1 MKQLSDQSH
10 KWVLL
15 ALKVIVYLLNSVID
29 KLSSD
34 KVKQKE
40 LSNYFESE
48 GKLKNESIEF
58 INHLNLKQ

>member
-1 MKQLSDQSH
+1 MKQLSEQSH

-15 ALKVIVYLLNSVID
+15 CLKVIVYLLNSVID

-48 GKLKNESIEF
+48 GKIKNESIEF
-58 INHLNLKQ
+58 INQLNLKQ